1 MTDSRKPSLRGAQR
15 RGNLRTVKLKIR
27 RLLTVLLL
35 AALPLQGQAVAA
47 MTCHSMAGASEL
59 VSQADPHETSHAHD
73 SHSHKHP
80 STDLSAEADLLH
92 HALGTESVT
101 QLTSSC
107 ALCAASCAMA
117 HVIPVSVES
126 SFPQLESTSITLTST
141 PRYSSVVLE
150 GLLRPPRS

>member
-1 MTDSRKPSLRGAQR
+1 MS
-15 RGNLRTVKLKIR
+15 LKIR
-27 RLLTVLLL
+27 RLLAVLLL

-47 MTCHSMAGASEL
+47 MSCHSSADSAEL
-59 VSQADPHETSHAHD
+59 VSQAVLHEKSHAHD
-73 SHSHKHP
+73 SHAHSHPAPDVIFK
-80 STDLSAEADLLH
+80 AEGVH
-92 HALGTESVT
+92 HTSGTEPAA
-101 QLTSSC
+101 QLASSC

-126 SFPQLESTSITLTST
+126 SFPQLESSSITLSST

>member
-1 MTDSRKPSLRGAQR
+1 MS
-15 RGNLRTVKLKIR
+15 LKIR
-27 RLLTVLLL
+27 RLLAVLLL

-47 MTCHSMAGASEL
+47 MSCHEQS
-59 VSQADPHETSHAHD
+59 HSHAHVVTD
-73 SHSHKHP
+73 VVSEAKESHHTP
-80 STDLSAEADLLH
+80 
-92 HALGTESVT
+92 GTEPAV
-101 QLTSSC
+101 QLASSC